1 MHQSRL
7 DVLGRHGIQAAPG
20 GAGSAG
26 LHGLESDGNDGDPT
40 FRETPDRVAHRAALR
55 ADDGAARRVVVRIQ
69 PLLNQSFNLPAGAV
83 LTMFTELK
91 VENAPSLT
99 LVWLV
104 GLAIVLFVA
113 AALVARKRK
122 RPQG

>member
-1 MHQSRL
+1 MTVQ
-7 DVLGRHGIQAAPG
+7 P
-20 GAGSAG
+20 
-26 LHGLESDGNDGDPT
+26 
-40 FRETPDRVAHRAALR
+40 
-55 ADDGAARRVVVRIQ
+55 VVSLSGFN

>member
-1 MHQSRL
+1 
-7 DVLGRHGIQAAPG
+7 
-20 GAGSAG
+20 
-26 LHGLESDGNDGDPT
+26 
-40 FRETPDRVAHRAALR
+40 
-55 ADDGAARRVVVRIQ
+55 
-69 PLLNQSFNLPAGAV
+69 
-83 LTMFTELK
+83 MFTELK

-99 LVWLV
+99 LVWLVWLV